1 MKNESESEVQN
12 KQKAM
17 PQTNRDFH
25 KNTNQW

>member
-1 MKNESESEVQN
+1 MKNESESEAQN